1 MTYGITPA
9 NARCRAKRTA
19 LSIAMQGGYH
29 RPQDVL
35 MEIEIGENE
44 RRKPV

>member
-9 NARCRAKRTA
+9 NARCRVKRTA
-19 LSIAMQGGYH
+19 LSVAMPGGYH

-35 MEIEIGENE
+35 MEIGENE

>member
-9 NARCRAKRTA
+9 NDRCRAKRNA
-19 LSIAMQGGYH
+19 LSVAMPGGYH

-35 MEIEIGENE
+35 MEMGENE

>member
-9 NARCRAKRTA
+9 NARCRVKRTA
-19 LSIAMQGGYH
+19 LSVAMPGGYN
-29 RPQDVL
+29 RPQGVL
-35 MEIEIGENE
+35 MEIGENE

>member
-9 NARCRAKRTA
+9 NARCRAKRNA
-19 LSIAMQGGYH
+19 LNVAMPGGYN

-35 MEIEIGENE
+35 MEIGENE

>member
-1 MTYGITPA
+1 MP
-9 NARCRAKRTA
+9 
-19 LSIAMQGGYH
+19 GGYN

-35 MEIEIGENE
+35 MEIGENE